1 MLKYLS
7 ENIPLCSDGTP
18 AQQLQKYFLCC
29 EKYFRLHLESRR
41 LYANLIISPPKHLKE
56 SIEKLRKPLRIMN
69 STFLQNVISHLSLYD
84 NLRTEETL
92 SYLSNVGRFFWNII
106 EQYQANETEL
116 EWDSFLS
123 ITEKIPE
130 MMLFGVASKV

>member
-1 MLKYLS
+1 
-7 ENIPLCSDGTP
+7 
-18 AQQLQKYFLCC
+18 
-29 EKYFRLHLESRR
+29 
-41 LYANLIISPPKHLKE
+41 
-56 SIEKLRKPLRIMN
+56 MN

>member
-1 MLKYLS
+1 MMYHYFCSKDNLFLACAEKFFQDLLKYLS

-29 EKYFRLHLESRR
+29 EKYFRLHPESRR

-92 SYLSNVGRFFWNII
+92 SYLSNVGRFF
-106 EQYQANETEL
+106 L
-116 EWDSFLS
+116 EYNRAISG
-123 ITEKIPE
+123 K
-130 MMLFGVASKV
+130 